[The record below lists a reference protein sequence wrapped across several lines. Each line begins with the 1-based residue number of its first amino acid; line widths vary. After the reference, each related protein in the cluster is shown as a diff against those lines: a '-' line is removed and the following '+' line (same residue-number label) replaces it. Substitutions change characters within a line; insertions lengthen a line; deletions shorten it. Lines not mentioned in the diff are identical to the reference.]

1 MGGKP
6 MEYKLTHPENITRMM
21 NWFEFKEHKTP
32 TTIDQNAHLSMVT
45 DENEPLAVDR
55 YIDMKGLTEYS
66 NDFYQRYIRSTPR
79 AYRHRNQTTRSTPTT
94 KNILLS
100 RLMSSLNDVS
110 DVSYRNILK
119 AMFYA
124 GALKYLNGNLSELVG
139 SVDGR
144 AFIAQFMKVFANPGN
159 EIAVDDHIRVKLTAI

>member
-1 MGGKP
+1 
-6 MEYKLTHPENITRMM
+6 MEYKLSHPENIARMM

-32 TTIDQNAHLSMVT
+32 ATINQNAHLSMVT
-45 DENEPLAVDR
+45 DEDEPLAVDK

-79 AYRHRNQTTRSTPTT
+79 AYRHRNQTNRSTPTA

-100 RLMSSLNDVS
+100 KLMNSLNDVS

-124 GALKYLNGNLSELVG
+124 GALKYLNSNLSELVG

-144 AFIAQFMKVFANPGN
+144 AFIAQFMKVFSNPDN
-159 EIAVDDHIRVKLTAI
+159 EVAVDNHVRVKLTSM